1 MKSMKANLK
10 NLLTIIGILVV
21 INIISHFFFKRIDL
35 TADQRY
41 TLSETSL
48 NIIKEVK
55 EPLYVNVFLEG
66 NFPGEFKKLQTETRQ
81 LLEEYKAYNSN
92 IIFQFYDPLEESV
105 NDEEKKQLIFDL
117 FKINGQIASKED
129 LAEIKKSID
138 GITDVNDALQKSF
151 FGNQMLPIEVTVND
165 KGKQSQQTVLPWAI
179 AIYQGKVVKIPLLK
193 NMMGAST
200 AEKVVSSVQHL
211 EYAFANA
218 FNTISK
224 ARQKRIAILKG
235 NSELEDSQIADFL
248 KSVRENYFIGPFTLD
263 SVATNPQNTI
273 NELKKYDMAIIAKPT
288 EAFTDEEKQ
297 VLDQFVINGGKTM
310 WLIDQVTMEMDSL
323 YTETGSNLAYPRD
336 LNLNDM
342 FFKYGIRIK
351 PDLIKDL
358 QASPIALATGKQGS
372 ATQYTQFPWLYSP
385 AIFPEIKNPIVSN
398 LDIIKFEFA
407 NPIELLKNDIKKTVL
422 LTSSKYSK
430 AVGTPIEVSLDMV
443 GEQPNPKEFAQNTGY
458 IPTAVLL
465 EGKFNSVYQNRV
477 LPFEDKT
484 FSATGKSA
492 KMIVISDGDVVKN
505 QLDKNYQPLE
515 LGYDKWT
522 NKMYANKEFMMNCVN
537 YLLDDNGLINIRSK
551 EVDLPLL
558 DQEKVYENY
567 TQSQIITVGLP
578 IVILSL
584 FGIAFTFLRK
594 RKYSK

>member
-1 MKSMKANLK
+1 MKSSNANLK

-21 INIISHFFFKRIDL
+21 VNTVSHFFFKRIDL

-55 EPLYVNVFLEG
+55 EPLYVDVFLEG

-81 LLEEYKAYNSN
+81 LLEEFKAYNSN
-92 IIFQFYDPLEESV
+92 IVFDFVNPLEDGNETETMQQFI
-105 NDEEKKQLIFDL
+105 DRGLTP
-117 FKINGQIASKED
+117 IN
-129 LAEIKKSID
+129 
-138 GITDVNDALQKSF
+138 
-151 FGNQMLPIEVTVND
+151 VTLDD
-165 KGKQSQQTVLPWAI
+165 KGKQTQEVVFPWAVVT
-179 AIYQGKVVKIPLLK
+179 YGNKSTKVPLLK

-211 EYAFANA
+211 EYAFANG
-218 FNTISK
+218 FNTVAKSK
-224 ARQKRIAILKG
+224 EKKVAIIKG
-235 NSELEDSQIADFL
+235 NGEMHELLIADFL
-248 KSVRENYFIGPFTLD
+248 KSVRENYYIGPFTLD
-263 SVATNPQNTI
+263 SVATDPQNTI
-273 NELKKYDMAIIAKPT
+273 KALKKYDLAIIAKPT
-288 EAFTDEEKQ
+288 ETFSDEEKQ
-297 VLDQFVINGGKTM
+297 VLDQFVINGGKTL

-398 LDIIKFEFA
+398 LDMIKFEFA

-430 AVGTPIEVSLDMV
+430 AVGTPIEVSLNMV
-443 GEQPNPKEFAQNTGY
+443 GEQPDPKEFAQNQGY

-477 LPFEDKT
+477 LPFEDNT
-484 FSATGKSA
+484 FSATGKST
-492 KMIVISDGDVVKN
+492 KMIVISDGDLVKN
-505 QLDKNYQPLE
+505 QLDKDYQPLE

-594 RKYSK
+594 RKYGK

>member
-1 MKSMKANLK
+1 MKSSNANLK

-21 INIISHFFFKRIDL
+21 VNTVSHFFFKRIDL

-55 EPLYVNVFLEG
+55 EPLYVDVFLEG

-81 LLEEYKAYNSN
+81 LLEEFKAYNSN
-92 IIFQFYDPLEESV
+92 IVFDFVNPLEDGNETETMQQFI
-105 NDEEKKQLIFDL
+105 DRGLTP
-117 FKINGQIASKED
+117 IN
-129 LAEIKKSID
+129 
-138 GITDVNDALQKSF
+138 
-151 FGNQMLPIEVTVND
+151 VTLDD
-165 KGKQSQQTVLPWAI
+165 KGKQTQEVVFPWAVVT
-179 AIYQGKVVKIPLLK
+179 YGNKSTKVPLLK

-211 EYAFANA
+211 EYAFANG
-218 FNTISK
+218 FNTVAKSK
-224 ARQKRIAILKG
+224 EKKVAIIKG
-235 NSELEDSQIADFL
+235 NGEMHELLIADFL
-248 KSVRENYFIGPFTLD
+248 KSVRENYYIGPFTLD
-263 SVATNPQNTI
+263 SVATSPQSTI
-273 NELKKYDMAIIAKPT
+273 KALKKYDLAIIAKPT
-288 EAFTDEEKQ
+288 ETFTDEEKQ
-297 VLDQFVINGGKTM
+297 VLDQFVINGGKTL

-398 LDIIKFEFA
+398 LDMIKFEFA

-443 GEQPNPKEFAQNTGY
+443 GEQPDPKEFAQNTGY

-477 LPFEDKT
+477 LPFEDNT

>member
-1 MKSMKANLK
+1 MKKSNANLK

-55 EPLYVNVFLEG
+55 EPLYVDVFLEG

-81 LLEEYKAYNSN
+81 LLEEFKAYNSN
-92 IIFQFYDPLEESV
+92 IVFDFVNPLEDGNETETMQQFI
-105 NDEEKKQLIFDL
+105 DRGLTP
-117 FKINGQIASKED
+117 IN
-129 LAEIKKSID
+129 
-138 GITDVNDALQKSF
+138 
-151 FGNQMLPIEVTVND
+151 VTLDD
-165 KGKQSQQTVLPWAI
+165 KGKQTQEVVFPWAVVT
-179 AIYQGKVVKIPLLK
+179 YGNKSTKVPLLK

-211 EYAFANA
+211 EYAFANG
-218 FNTISK
+218 FNTVAKSK
-224 ARQKRIAILKG
+224 EKKVAIIKG
-235 NSELEDSQIADFL
+235 NGEMHELLIADFL
-248 KSVRENYFIGPFTLD
+248 KSVRENYYIGPFTLD
-263 SVATNPQNTI
+263 SVATSPQNTI
-273 NELKKYDMAIIAKPT
+273 KALKKYDLAIIAKPT
-288 EAFTDEEKQ
+288 ETFTDEEKQ
-297 VLDQFVINGGKTM
+297 VLDQFVINGGKTL

-398 LDIIKFEFA
+398 LDMIKFEFA

-443 GEQPNPKEFAQNTGY
+443 GEQPDPKEFAQNTGY

-477 LPFEDKT
+477 LPFEDNT